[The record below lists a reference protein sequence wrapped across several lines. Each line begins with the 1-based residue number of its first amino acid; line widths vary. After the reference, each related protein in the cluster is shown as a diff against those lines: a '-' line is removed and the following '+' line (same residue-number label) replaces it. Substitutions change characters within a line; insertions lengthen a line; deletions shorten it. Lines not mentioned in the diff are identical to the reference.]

1 MSLSEMCIHFW
12 SCGEQLLLKI
22 VIVSGFSETAFTPH
36 IHDNIAPSI
45 THLKIIR
52 LMTQHEMYATKYNA
66 QTNVVLHRLCTS
78 SQEHI
83 HTLHNKI
90 LFRIIRMLLT
100 RDFQNSGNRLIVIF
114 QYVTQIVRYMLINEN
129 NSNII
134 PLSECLECVFDDIG
148 FGILLYGKEVARV
161 GCSMTNTGKEESG
174 YRILIILS

>member
-1 MSLSEMCIHFW
+1 
-12 SCGEQLLLKI
+12 
-22 VIVSGFSETAFTPH
+22 
-36 IHDNIAPSI
+36 
-45 THLKIIR
+45 
-52 LMTQHEMYATKYNA
+52 MYATKYNA

-90 LFRIIRMLLT
+90 LFRIIRVLLT

-174 YRILIILS
+174 YRILLKEGRSNKQWT

>member
-1 MSLSEMCIHFW
+1 MIHFLRKG
-12 SCGEQLLLKI
+12 SMLPRFI
-22 VIVSGFSETAFTPH
+22 N
-36 IHDNIAPSI
+36 DNIVHAVTLENNPIPDSYMNSHANTI
-45 THLKIIR
+45 HG
-52 LMTQHEMYATKYNA
+52 
-66 QTNVVLHRLCTS
+66 LCTS
-78 SQEHI
+78 SQEHV

-148 FGILLYGKEVARV
+148 FGILLYCKKIARV
-161 GCSMTNTGKEESG
+161 GSSMTNSGKEEASHCVLWEVG
-174 YRILIILS
+174 SRGTPHGHVMAK